1 MRYRSVACML
11 VLALAVSVRAETFVI
26 HAGGKNNEVVFE
38 SKAPMESFKGRTNQ
52 ISGSIEADLSQLAD
66 SLSFRIEVDLASLD
80 TGIGLR
86 NQHMRDNHLETDTFP
101 IAVFAGGNVEST
113 TSPALTRGASATVRL
128 AGELSLHGVTRPVE
142 IDVNLTLAESGV
154 LNVSGDF
161 VINLSDHDI
170 KRPKFLVL
178 KLADEQK
185 IHVGFTAQPV
195 SMNASN

>member
-1 MRYRSVACML
+1 MKHGLMACML
-11 VLALAVSVRAETFVI
+11 VMALAVSVRAETFVI
-26 HAGGKNNEVVFE
+26 HAGEKNNEVVFE

-52 ISGSIEADLSQLAD
+52 ISGSIETDLAQLAD
-66 SLSFRIEVDLASLD
+66 SLRFRIEVDLASLD

-101 IAVFAGGNVEST
+101 TAVFAGGNVEST
-113 TSPALTRGASATVRL
+113 TSPALTPGTSATVRL

-142 IDVNLTLAESGV
+142 IDVNLTLVESGA
-154 LNVSGDF
+154 LNVSSDF
-161 VINLSDHDI
+161 VINLSAHDI

-195 SMNASN
+195 SMSASN